1 MANPNPNR
9 ENLKKFSS
17 TYQPANKGRKPSK
30 LRKYI
35 KENNLGIQDVRLM
48 MKQVLAMDEVQL
60 KEKLMD
66 QRVPMM
72 IRLFIR
78 AYLQDFKAGRMDNF
92 NSMLDRVFGKSD
104 QNINMNGGLAVTEM
118 SREERQEAIREY
130 VAEYVKKN
138 PGVLP
143 GGEDDGAG
151 QAESISGKT
160 EKNQQEES

>member
-143 GGEDDGAG
+143 GGEDNEAG
-151 QAESISGKT
+151 KPESVPG
-160 EKNQQEES
+160 EAQEDQQEKS

>member
-9 ENLKKFSS
+9 ENLKPFSS
-17 TYQPANKGRKPSK
+17 SYQPANKGRKPSK

-35 KENNLGIQDVRLM
+35 KDNNLGIEDVRLM

-60 KEKLMD
+60 RDKINDVK
-66 QRVPMM
+66 VPMM

-78 AYLQDFKAGRMDNF
+78 AYLQDFKSGRLDNF
-92 NSMLDRVFGKSD
+92 NSMIDRIYGKAD
-104 QNINMNGGLAVTEM
+104 QNLNLNGGVAVTEM

-138 PGVLP
+138 PGILP
-143 GGEDDGAG
+143 GSEDD
-151 QAESISGKT
+151 
-160 EKNQQEES
+160 